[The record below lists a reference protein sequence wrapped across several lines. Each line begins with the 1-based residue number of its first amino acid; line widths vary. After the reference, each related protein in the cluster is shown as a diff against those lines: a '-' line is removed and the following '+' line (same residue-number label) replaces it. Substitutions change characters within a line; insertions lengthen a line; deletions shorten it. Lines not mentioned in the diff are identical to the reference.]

1 MNGMSNNIKWNSV
14 EKHGHIYLGNI
25 KKHLQEKVSKIIN
38 TILFVYYIKCNT
50 LGNIVNLYIHV

>member
-14 EKHGHIYLGNI
+14 EKYGHINLGNI

>member
-1 MNGMSNNIKWNSV
+1 MSNNIKWNSV
-14 EKHGHIYLGNI
+14 EKSWKHK

-50 LGNIVNLYIHV
+50 LETSLICIYNLQH